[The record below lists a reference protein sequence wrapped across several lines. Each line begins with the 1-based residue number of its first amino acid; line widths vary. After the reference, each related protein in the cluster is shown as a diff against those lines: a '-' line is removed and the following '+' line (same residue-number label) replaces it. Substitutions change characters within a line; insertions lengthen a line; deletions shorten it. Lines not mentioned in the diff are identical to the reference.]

1 MINTP
6 FPRLRIRGFQLLLI
20 IQGGMG
26 IGIFGHRLAE
36 TVARHGAVG
45 TLASVDLR
53 RLYPD
58 IMNRLRRCRDA
69 ASQTSPG
76 YLRES
81 GRYFRN
87 WVAHAISGGIAMS
100 PDR

>member
-6 FPRLRIRGFQLLLI
+6 FPRLRIRGFHLLPI

-26 IGIFGHRLAE
+26 IGISCHSLAG
-36 TVARHGAVG
+36 TVARHSAVG

-58 IMNRLRRCRDA
+58 IMNRLRKCRDA
-69 ASQTSPG
+69 ASQTSSE
-76 YLRES
+76 YWRES

-87 WVAHAISGGIAMS
+87 CVSHAISGGIAMS